1 MKALRTVVSTAIA
14 LAAVAGCDDSTG
26 PIVLDFEWRG
36 TIAQADAIEIKGFN
50 GDIVATASSEN
61 TVTVTA
67 TKEGQQDDPEDV
79 RIELIEH
86 AGGVTICAIYPDVP
100 GQPTN
105 SCGAG
110 DQGHL
115 ASQDNDV
122 EVTFTV
128 AVPAGV
134 DFVGKTVNGS
144 VSGTSLTS
152 DAFATTVNGDV
163 TVATTQLGTALTV
176 NGSITVTIGL
186 TDWNRD
192 LEFTTVNGDVT
203 VEVPAG
209 TNAEVR
215 LATTNG
221 TISTEFSLTQ
231 VTATDVRGTI
241 GNGGRLLRLT
251 TVNGNVA
258 LERGP

>member
-1 MKALRTVVSTAIA
+1 MKAVGRVLSTAIA
-14 LAAVAGCDDSTG
+14 LAAIAGCDDSTG
-26 PIVLDFEWRG
+26 PIALDFEWSG
-36 TIAQADAIEIKGFN
+36 TIAQGDAIEIKGFN
-50 GDIVATASSEN
+50 GDIMATASSDN
-61 TVTVTA
+61 TVTVTV

-79 RIELIEH
+79 RIELVEH
-86 AGGVTICAIYPDVP
+86 AGGVTICAVYPDVP
-100 GQPTN
+100 GQPAN
-105 SCGAG
+105 SCAAG

-134 DFVGKTVNGS
+134 DFVGKTVNGPVGGANLAS
-144 VSGTSLTS
+144 N
-152 DAFATTVNGDV
+152 AFASTINGDV
-163 TVATTQLGTALTV
+163 TVTTTLLGTAVTV
-176 NGSITVTIGL
+176 NGSITVSIGL
-186 TDWNRD
+186 TDWDRD
-192 LEFTTVNGDVT
+192 LEFTTVNGNVT

-221 TISTEFSLTQ
+221 SISTDFSLTQ
-231 VTATDVRGTI
+231 VTATNVRGVI
-241 GNGGRLLRLT
+241 GSGGRLLRLT

-258 LERGP
+258 LESGP